1 MKSIKKLF
9 AMGLAL
15 MMALSIPFS
24 VSAAELEDA
33 PIDESRTGSLT
44 IYKYDLTN
52 AEKDGVWDE
61 EMIQNVDE
69 TELQEARSLAQSYN
83 QALAPV
89 SSYDKEGISEASHN
103 YDSLLNLGGN
113 GIMGYIEIPCI
124 QVNLPIYHG
133 TDTETLERGV
143 GHLLGSSL
151 PVGGSSTHAVL
162 SGHSGMAGQKMF
174 TDLLQMKT
182 GDIFYLHV
190 LGETL
195 AYEVDSLN
203 TVLPHDTSL
212 LGITDGSDL
221 CTLITCTPIAVNSHR
236 LLVTGHRIPFEAAK
250 EMVEEAQLEDTEVES
265 TWEQEYLRGLYIAIA
280 VVLILFLICI
290 VVALLGRNNDA

>member
-1 MKSIKKLF
+1 
-9 AMGLAL
+9 
-15 MMALSIPFS
+15 
-24 VSAAELEDA
+24 
-33 PIDESRTGSLT
+33 
-44 IYKYDLTN
+44 
-52 AEKDGVWDE
+52 
-61 EMIQNVDE
+61 MIQNVDE
-69 TELQEARSLAQSYN
+69 TELQDARRLAEQYN
-83 QALAPV
+83 AALAPV
-89 SSYDKEGISEASHN
+89 SSYDKEGILEASNN

-113 GIMGYIEIPCI
+113 GIMGYIEIPSI
-124 QVNLPIYHG
+124 QVNLPIFHG

-151 PVGGSSTHAVL
+151 PVGGSGTHAVL

-195 AYEVDSLN
+195 AYEVVSLN

-212 LGITDGSDL
+212 LGITAGSDL

-236 LLVTGHRIPFEAAK
+236 LLVTGERIPFEAAK
-250 EMVEEAQLEDTEVES
+250 EIESDTQQEEAEIES
-265 TWEQEYLRGLYIAIA
+265 TWEQEYLRGLYIAVV

-290 VVALLGRNNDA
+290 AVALLGRNKNA

>member
-1 MKSIKKLF
+1 MNSVESPQLDGWVETMSNIRSTNTVDVTLVKLN
-9 AMGLAL
+9 G
-15 MMALSIPFS
+15 
-24 VSAAELEDA
+24 
-33 PIDESRTGSLT
+33 
-44 IYKYDLTN
+44 
-52 AEKDGVWDE
+52 E
-61 EMIQNVDE
+61 EVPMPSGFDSF
-69 TELQEARSLAQSYN
+69 T
-83 QALAPV
+83 ALADRDY
-89 SSYDKEGISEASHN
+89 SDCTDEAAANAKLLETIMEANGFQGYQKEWWH
-103 YDSLLNLGGN
+103 Y
-113 GIMGYIEIPCI
+113 
-124 QVNLPIYHG
+124 
-133 TDTETLERGV
+133 TDTDSYPVED
-143 GHLLGSSL
+143 LLGSSL
-151 PVGGSSTHAVL
+151 PVGGSGTHAVL

-250 EMVEEAQLEDTEVES
+250 EMVEEAQQEDTEVES
-265 TWEQEYLRGLYIAIA
+265 TWEQEYLRGLYTAIA

>member
-1 MKSIKKLF
+1 MKHKISIIVAGLLIF
-9 AMGLAL
+9 ILAL
-15 MMALSIPFS
+15 GITLYPLISNYVNQKYAS
-24 VSAAELEDA
+24 
-33 PIDESRTGSLT
+33 T
-44 IYKYDLTN
+44 IYTKY
-52 AEKDGVWDE
+52 E

-83 QALAPV
+83 EALAPV

-151 PVGGSSTHAVL
+151 PVGGSGTHAVL

-174 TDLLQMKT
+174 TDLLQM
-182 GDIFYLHV
+182 
-190 LGETL
+190 
-195 AYEVDSLN
+195 
-203 TVLPHDTSL
+203 
-212 LGITDGSDL
+212 
-221 CTLITCTPIAVNSHR
+221 
-236 LLVTGHRIPFEAAK
+236 
-250 EMVEEAQLEDTEVES
+250 
-265 TWEQEYLRGLYIAIA
+265 
-280 VVLILFLICI
+280 
-290 VVALLGRNNDA
+290 